1 MLGVVRVLVVED
13 EAVMARAL
21 TRGLTAEGFTVEV
34 VRDGREGLWRA
45 REGDFAAIVLD
56 VMLPGLNGYKVCAEI
71 RAAGIWT
78 PVLMLTAKDGEY
90 DEAEALDTGADDF
103 LRKPFSFVVLVAR
116 LRALLRRYAP
126 ERPAALVCGD
136 LVLDPG
142 DGLCSRAGRPV
153 ALTPRERALLELLM
167 RRQGLVVSKETA
179 LQQVWGLDF
188 EGDPNVVE
196 VYIGYLRRKVDRPFP
211 DSRPLIETVRG
222 LGYRM
227 VGRPR

>member
-1 MLGVVRVLVVED
+1 
-13 EAVMARAL
+13 
-21 TRGLTAEGFTVEV
+21 
-34 VRDGREGLWRA
+34 
-45 REGDFAAIVLD
+45 
-56 VMLPGLNGYKVCAEI
+56 
-71 RAAGIWT
+71 
-78 PVLMLTAKDGEY
+78 
-90 DEAEALDTGADDF
+90 
-103 LRKPFSFVVLVAR
+103 
-116 LRALLRRYAP
+116 
-126 ERPAALVCGD
+126 
-136 LVLDPG
+136 
-142 DGLCSRAGRPV
+142 V

-167 RRQGLVVSKETA
+167 RRQDLVVSKETA